1 MEKLICKFKLPMI
14 EKLSF
19 VNAIVVMGYSA
30 TLNKFSVSFNGS
42 KGYLSH
48 IEISAEGYQ
57 TKRNNIIWVERLKT
71 KNGSL
76 MSRMVEIFYSDED
89 GVRVQVQGEKQ
100 ETQLNKFK
108 TCAEAKLAAANGD
121 DLPF

>member
-1 MEKLICKFKLPMI
+1 MI

-19 VNAIVVMGYSA
+19 VNAIVVMGYNS
-30 TLNKFSVSFNGS
+30 TGSKFSVNFNGS

-48 IEISAEGYQ
+48 IEITAEGTQ

-76 MSRMVEIFYSDED
+76 MSRMVGIFYSDED
-89 GVRVQVQGEKQ
+89 GVRVQVQGEKEDAQ
-100 ETQLNKFK
+100 ENKFK
-108 TCAEAKLAAANGD
+108 TCAEAALASENGD